1 MATPNYDFGSV
12 LSLKR
17 DGGLKHEVEGK
28 ETRRRIEGTRGK
40 SRKNLRKEWSE

>member
-17 DGGLKHEVEGK
+17 MAVLEREEEGK
-28 ETRRRIEGTRGK
+28 ERLEGESEKNWRRGQNRE
-40 SRKNLRKEWSE
+40 N

>member
-17 DGGLKHEVEGK
+17 MAVLEREEEGK
-28 ETRRRIEGTRGK
+28 ETRRRIGEKLEKGTK
-40 SRKNLRKEWSE
+40 